1 VLSVEAFGRGPGG
14 AEVRVLELDDGRGM
28 RARVT
33 DLGAALVGLEVP
45 DAAGRPADVV
55 LGFDSAEEY
64 AGEANPHMGA
74 TVGRVANRVSGAAFE
89 LDGVRYR
96 LTANEPPNHLH
107 GGGAGRLGLLVWR
120 VVAADARS
128 VELACES
135 PAGSEGYP
143 GRLSVRAVYR
153 LGGGA
158 LEVAYRAET
167 DAATPVNLTNHAYFN
182 LAGAGEEGSV
192 LGHELRVEADR
203 CTPVGAGMLPTGRV
217 EPVSGP
223 LDLRAAR
230 RIGDG
235 VAELAADP
243 VAGGYDH
250 NFVLRGGGGVRTA
263 AVLGDPVSGRVMEL
277 QTDQPCLQV
286 YSGNQVARG
295 LAGKGG
301 RVYGPWGSVCLEPQ
315 GYPDAPNR
323 PEFPG
328 AVLRPGEVYE
338 RTIRYRFG
346 AR

>member
-1 VLSVEAFGRGPGG
+1 MEAFGRGPGG